1 MKYRIIIFVISLMAL
16 AILYGCGS
24 HGSGV
29 RVNPSGDRNI
39 TSREGVIDEQGRL
52 QTLTFASGAKIEALE
67 EKTLF
72 PGIKVTV
79 TEEYLTST
87 SGNKGYFSDY
97 NQIFILYRIT
107 AFQSLANSAGS
118 KTYVTTTEK
127 PFKITF
133 PTLQASQNLN
143 FIGIKESDSDPWR
156 YFSLS
161 TDSEN
166 LANMAGVR
174 LAGSNTKNYSISLFR
189 LGTQL
194 AFLSFDDNDKSK
206 LPESIVTGLTASST
220 PSIAVENGKYC
231 EDLKIKGFL
240 KGRNL
245 DSINPTDLRARITY
259 RNSQADEADIKV
271 NGVNV
276 MQKNKADKTV
286 PGSSYF
292 HTFEVE
298 SISGYNLNGSNGD
311 FSFILNLNGVETS
324 SFPTGFLIE
333 FYNKITND
341 KILPYI
347 YSEFYTLPEKEA
359 VDVVITPDRD
369 STSVDGSYEL
379 NPTFTITIGKELSD
393 SDKQKVEEAITF
405 VVVIHF

>member
-1 MKYRIIIFVISLMAL
+1 MKYRIIIFVISLRAL

-79 TEEYLTST
+79 TEESLTST

-143 FIGIKESDSDPWR
+143 FIGIKESDSDPW
-156 YFSLS
+156 
-161 TDSEN
+161 
-166 LANMAGVR
+166 
-174 LAGSNTKNYSISLFR
+174 
-189 LGTQL
+189 
-194 AFLSFDDNDKSK
+194 
-206 LPESIVTGLTASST
+206 
-220 PSIAVENGKYC
+220 
-231 EDLKIKGFL
+231 
-240 KGRNL
+240 
-245 DSINPTDLRARITY
+245 
-259 RNSQADEADIKV
+259 
-271 NGVNV
+271 
-276 MQKNKADKTV
+276 
-286 PGSSYF
+286 
-292 HTFEVE
+292 
-298 SISGYNLNGSNGD
+298 
-311 FSFILNLNGVETS
+311 
-324 SFPTGFLIE
+324 
-333 FYNKITND
+333 
-341 KILPYI
+341 
-347 YSEFYTLPEKEA
+347 
-359 VDVVITPDRD
+359 
-369 STSVDGSYEL
+369 
-379 NPTFTITIGKELSD
+379 
-393 SDKQKVEEAITF
+393 
-405 VVVIHF
+405 